1 MSRAPDLCP
10 PIVAG
15 VEQEYVTFDF
25 AQGLNPGI
33 IIASIVA
40 VNIFSLTGNDPTP
53 SARLLNAPAITT
65 SPSSSLAGQ
74 AVYALFGNMIAG
86 LYLLQAIIQTTDG
99 QTLSVEARWPCVNPT
114 P

>member
-25 AQGLNPGI
+25 GPGVSAGVI
-33 IIASIVA
+33 IETVVAIHCYSLDGSDSTPASRILGAATIIASPG
-40 VNIFSLTGNDPTP
+40 TGQAN
-53 SARLLNAPAITT
+53 
-65 SPSSSLAGQ
+65 Q
-74 AVYALFGNMIAG
+74 AVYQLFGNMIAG
-86 LYLLQAIIQTTDG
+86 LYLVQAVVQTSDG
-99 QTLSVEARWPCVNPT
+99 QTLSVEARWPCVNAP